1 MRIGLGNLF
10 LGARASL
17 SRHQGFFG
25 LSRRAVQ
32 VFWREGLK
40 GIWSRLRFHAVLGR
54 EVKGVNQR
62 FDEDIGVGIL
72 FHSKDK
78 GGGFGMACDA
88 PNHRQRVFS
97 GINPGLRPGA
107 VLVGHPYAVIGMG
120 EVVRSAA
127 NALESVRVPFS
138 IRNTFG
144 DYGLQDAEKHREFR
158 MMDRITSSGLYK
170 ANVFYLNADEM
181 ENALAYLGPGFFE
194 GRYNIGCWAWELSRF
209 PDEWCEAFRLVDEIW
224 ALSRFTQQ
232 SIAQKADCPVVWMP
246 HPVELTDSG
255 RMSRHDFGLP
265 ENKFLFL
272 FFFDFR
278 SYLSRKNPWAVIE
291 AFQKAFGKK
300 GAENAS
306 LVIKVNGTD
315 SKPEEYVAFCKALEV
330 VRDDVILIDKVM
342 DDREIK
348 ELLRVCDC
356 FVSLHRAEGFGRG
369 IAEAMYL
376 GKPVIATGYSG
387 NLDFTNEMN
396 ACMVDHVLIPV
407 KEGEY
412 PYGKGQLWADPD
424 IEQAAWYMERLVYE
438 PSYAAEIGR
447 NGERYIRTY
456 HSFRAIGARM
466 RHRLEKLKLI

>member
-1 MRIGLGNLF
+1 MRFGLEGLF
-10 LGARASL
+10 LGARISL
-17 SRHQGFFG
+17 SRNQGFCG

-32 VFWREGLK
+32 VFRREGVK
-40 GIWSRLRFHAVLGR
+40 GIWSRLRFHAVRNGK
-54 EVKGVNQR
+54 VKGDNQR
-62 FDEDIGVGIL
+62 FDQGLGVGEMSYL
-72 FHSKDK
+72 KDNR
-78 GGGFGMACDA
+78 GGFETDCVA
-88 PNHRQRVFS
+88 PYYRQRTFS
-97 GINPGLRPGA
+97 GINPRLNPGA

-127 NALESVRVPFS
+127 NALESVNVPFS

-144 DYGLQDAEKHREFR
+144 EYGRQDALKHTDFK
-158 MMDRITSSGLYK
+158 MMGRITTSSLYK

-181 ENALAYLGPGFFE
+181 DNALAYLGPGFFE

-209 PDEWCEAFRLVDEIW
+209 PDEWSDAFRLVDEIW

-232 SIAQKADCPVVWMP
+232 SIAEKADCPVVWMP

-291 AFQKAFGKK
+291 AFQEAFGRT
-300 GAENAS
+300 GAEDAC
-306 LVIKVNGTD
+306 LVVKVNGTD
-315 SKPEEYVAFCKALEV
+315 TRHEEYGAFREALKV
-330 VRDDVILIDKVM
+330 LGHHVILIHKVM

-356 FVSLHRAEGFGRG
+356 FVSLHRSEGFGRG
-369 IAEAMYL
+369 MAEAMYL

-396 ACMVDHVLIPV
+396 ACMVDHVLVPV

-424 IEQAAWYMERLVYE
+424 IEQAAWYMKRLVFE
-438 PSYAAEIGR
+438 PSYASEIGR
-447 NGERYIRTY
+447 NGERYIKTY

-466 RHRLEKLKLI
+466 RHRLEKLMLI